1 MPKINVYL
9 PDELA
14 AAVRAAGI
22 SVSPIC
28 QRALAEEVQM
38 VDGIRST
45 IEQIRE
51 HSFDFRSSPQ
61 TGSRIWG
68 HMTGRLRDTTR
79 LALDLSTA
87 DGYIHTSH
95 LLIALLDQGENLG
108 IRVLQSLNVDQ
119 DDLRSAAVQIDAARD
134 DARPSPAHESGW
146 DAGLDPGKSLFWIRL
161 TRAARMTMAAALES
175 TLELGHRYLGCE
187 HLLIGLVH
195 EEEGGAG
202 MLLRSFDV
210 SPSSVQRSVASAVSG
225 FNHARD
231 TSPATAGNALDEIL
245 RRLEALE
252 LQAASSFPA
261 G

>member
-9 PDELA
+9 PEELA

-22 SVSPIC
+22 SVSPVC

-45 IEQIRE
+45 IEQIRG

-61 TGSRIWG
+61 IGSRIWG

-79 LALDLSTA
+79 LALDLSPA
-87 DGYIHTSH
+87 DGHVHTSH

-108 IRVLQSLNVDQ
+108 IRVLQSLNVDL
-119 DDLRSAAVQIDAARD
+119 DVLRSAAVEIDAAHG
-134 DARPSPAHESGW
+134 DARPSPTHDSEW

-161 TRAARMTMAAALES
+161 TRAARMTMVAALES
-175 TLELGHRYLGCE
+175 SLELGHRYLGCE
-187 HLLIGLVH
+187 HLLIGLLQ

-202 MLLRSFDV
+202 MLLRSFDL
-210 SPSSVQRSVASAVSG
+210 SPTSVRRSVTSAVSG
-225 FNHARD
+225 FNYARD
-231 TSPATAGNALDEIL
+231 TSPANADNGLEEIL

-252 LQAASSFPA
+252 QQAASPFPA
-261 G
+261 D